1 MKETK
6 LLRAILFSAYLATL
20 ECNLNFA
27 PPYYGIRKFLKTP
40 FPIWTFNTTKGK
52 VGKARCEVDL
62 LLTISKCHI
71 IYHHL
76 FYEKFVK
83 KNIRMLGTFDPR
95 DKDRI
100 FVQAK
105 GSVYNIT
112 HEMLYLNWRHKCAV
126 FKVTTPCY
134 GMCSAYE
141 VRVWNLSTAL
151 HNAGDCIR
159 KFKKLEPYGR
169 GVYDDDCQNIVHKS
183 AQLPLLTLSSP
194 KQERNK
200 L

>member
-1 MKETK
+1 
-6 LLRAILFSAYLATL
+6 
-20 ECNLNFA
+20 
-27 PPYYGIRKFLKTP
+27 
-40 FPIWTFNTTKGK
+40 
-52 VGKARCEVDL
+52 
-62 LLTISKCHI
+62 
-71 IYHHL
+71 
-76 FYEKFVK
+76 
-83 KNIRMLGTFDPR
+83 MLGTFDPR
-95 DKDRI
+95 NKDRI

-183 AQLPLLTLSSP
+183 AQLPLLTLSRP